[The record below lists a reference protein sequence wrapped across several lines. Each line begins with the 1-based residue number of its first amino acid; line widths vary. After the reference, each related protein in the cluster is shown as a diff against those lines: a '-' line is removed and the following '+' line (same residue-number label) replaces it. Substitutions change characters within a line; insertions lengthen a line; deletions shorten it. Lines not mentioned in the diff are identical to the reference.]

1 MENYLHEAFQ
11 AFKAL
16 DEDVFPATTDGE
28 EALKKF
34 LDGDNLEDIE
44 VIIDPD
50 AETEDELKQSY
61 VGDVIFKCP
70 ICQSMI
76 YKKPEDVNIDE
87 DQGLANIEEECPYCQ
102 TAGGFE
108 IVGQVS
114 EYCPEC
120 EHHDGEAEDKV
131 EEPAAEVDDEVELE
145 ESLGRDLT
153 KYQKWVDYDMKRYG
167 KISAKTRVMLRKA
180 GLEVVKDDHDAWT
193 VIAKEKNGKD
203 LKEDTLRDTSVD
215 DQIGNIGYEIDEDK
229 EYDSYIL
236 RIDLEYIGPIEMY
249 ELPRYGIK
257 LPARLSQS
265 SFKSLDKALEAA
277 KKLFRFLLSKDL
289 RELAGIIIEGI
300 PVGYDED
307 EEYDNY
313 DDYDT
318 YDLYDP
324 IDYVTFIDESV
335 DSVKVTTEDQ
345 EVTVEADGDETEVE
359 IKPRKGEKVD
369 VTSEVIKPVDEET
382 KDDLMADDDVKDY
395 DDNYEDGYEDV
406 SIEDFDEES
415 FDELEEKY
423 LKNIYEN
430 VTAYKTIKGSID
442 GDKIILEGII
452 TFNSGK
458 QKKTTSIF
466 ESHSITKRGK
476 IKLLG
481 ENKNITTN
489 KKAFTITGS
498 LDGNKLI
505 TESLTYN
512 YGVKDEAGKATRL
525 YGTVRK

>member
-16 DEDVFPATTDGE
+16 DEDVFPATADGE

-120 EHHDGEAEDKV
+120 EHHDDEAEDKV
-131 EEPAAEVDDEVELE
+131 EEKEDVEVELKE
-145 ESLGRDLT
+145 NLEDILSETTTEFKRRGYDVEDIEVKNEIEAAAEYIKMSRDAT
-153 KYQKWVDYDMKRYG
+153 GNY
-167 KISAKTRVMLRKA
+167 T
-180 GLEVVKDDHDAWT
+180 
-193 VIAKEKNGKD
+193 AKEWFK
-203 LKEDTLRDTSVD
+203 DTLS
-215 DQIGNIGYEIDEDK
+215 NYPE
-229 EYDSYIL
+229 
-236 RIDLEYIGPIEMY
+236 
-249 ELPRYGIK
+249 
-257 LPARLSQS
+257 
-265 SFKSLDKALEAA
+265 
-277 KKLFRFLLSKDL
+277 
-289 RELAGIIIEGI
+289 ELAGLKKIAISEA
-300 PVGYDED
+300 
-307 EEYDNY
+307 
-313 DDYDT
+313 
-318 YDLYDP
+318 
-324 IDYVTFIDESV
+324 V

-345 EVTVEADGDETEVE
+345 EVTVEADGDETEVKV
-359 IKPRKGEKVD
+359 KPRESEEDD
-369 VTSEVIKPVDEET
+369 VTSEVIEPVDEET
-382 KDDLMADDDVKDY
+382 KDDLMADDDIKDY

-406 SIEDFDEES
+406 EIEDFDEES

-430 VTAYKTIKGSID
+430 VTAYKTIKGSVD

-512 YGVKDEAGKATRL
+512 YGVKDETGKATRL

>member
-16 DEDVFPATTDGE
+16 DEDVFPATADGE

-34 LDGDNLEDIE
+34 LDGDNLEDVE

-70 ICQSMI
+70 VCQSMV
-76 YKKPEDVNIDE
+76 YKKPEDVEIDE
-87 DQGLANIEEECPYCQ
+87 DQGLANVEEECPYCQ

-120 EHHDGEAEDKV
+120 EHHDEEAEDKV
-131 EEPAAEVDDEVELE
+131 EEPAVEVDDEVELE
-145 ESLGRDLT
+145 ESLGQDLT
-153 KYQKWVDYDMKRYG
+153 EYQKWVDYDVKRYG
-167 KISAKTRVMLRKA
+167 KISAKTEELLRKA
-180 GLEVVKDDHDAWT
+180 GLEVVKDDHGAWA
-193 VIAKEKNGKD
+193 VMAKEKDGKD
-203 LKEDTLRDTSVD
+203 LTEDQEYRDPAIPTTSRQWDV
-215 DQIGNIGYEIDEDK
+215 
-229 EYDSYIL
+229 
-236 RIDLEYIGPIEMY
+236 R
-249 ELPRYGIK
+249 
-257 LPARLSQS
+257 
-265 SFKSLDKALEAA
+265 
-277 KKLFRFLLSKDL
+277 
-289 RELAGIIIEGI
+289 IIIDGI
-300 PVGYDED
+300 LNDKKFVRSGEFED
-307 EEYDNY
+307 MVVSNHITKPHLDYIKKVFIRNESKIKDKQYVQDVKDAIERAYRSA
-313 DDYDT
+313 DD
-318 YDLYDP
+318 LL
-324 IDYVTFIDESV
+324 DESV

-345 EVTVEADGDETEVE
+345 EVIVEADGDETEVKV
-359 IKPRKGEKVD
+359 KPRGGEEVD
-369 VTSEVIKPVDEET
+369 VASEVIEPVDEET
-382 KDDLMADDDVKDY
+382 KDDLMADEEVEDF

-430 VTAYKTIKGSID
+430 VTAYKTIKGSVD

>member
-16 DEDVFPATTDGE
+16 DEDVFPATADGE

-34 LDGDNLEDIE
+34 LDGDNLEDVE

-120 EHHDGEAEDKV
+120 EHHDDEAEDKV
-131 EEPAAEVDDEVELE
+131 EEPAVEVDDEVELE
-145 ESLGRDLT
+145 ESLGQDLT
-153 KYQKWVDYDMKRYG
+153 EYQKWVDYDMKRYG
-167 KISAKTRVMLRKA
+167 KISAKTEELLRKA
-180 GLEVVKDDHDAWT
+180 GLEVVKDDHDAWS
-193 VIAKEKNGKD
+193 VVAKEKGGED
-203 LKEDTLRDTSVD
+203 LTEAVD
-215 DQIGNIGYEIDEDK
+215 K
-229 EYDSYIL
+229 
-236 RIDLEYIGPIEMY
+236 
-249 ELPRYGIK
+249 
-257 LPARLSQS
+257 
-265 SFKSLDKALEAA
+265 
-277 KKLFRFLLSKDL
+277 
-289 RELAGIIIEGI
+289 
-300 PVGYDED
+300 
-307 EEYDNY
+307 
-313 DDYDT
+313 
-318 YDLYDP
+318 
-324 IDYVTFIDESV
+324 
-335 DSVKVTTEDQ
+335 VKVTTEDQ
-345 EVTVEADGDETEVE
+345 EVTVEADGDETEVKV
-359 IKPRKGEKVD
+359 KPRESEEAD
-369 VTSEVIKPVDEET
+369 VTSEVIEPVDEET
-382 KDDLMADDDVKDY
+382 KDDLMADDDIKDY

-430 VTAYKTIKGSID
+430 VTAYKTIKGSVD

-489 KKAFTITGS
+489 RKAFTITGS

-512 YGVKDEAGKATRL
+512 YSVKDEAGKATRL

>member
-16 DEDVFPATTDGE
+16 DEDVFPATADGE

-120 EHHDGEAEDKV
+120 EHHDDEAEDKV
-131 EEPAAEVDDEVELE
+131 EEPVVEVDDEVELKE
-145 ESLGRDLT
+145 NLEDILSETTTEFKRRGYDVEDIEVKNEIEAAAEYIKMTRDAT
-153 KYQKWVDYDMKRYG
+153 GNY
-167 KISAKTRVMLRKA
+167 T
-180 GLEVVKDDHDAWT
+180 
-193 VIAKEKNGKD
+193 AKEWFK
-203 LKEDTLRDTSVD
+203 DTLS
-215 DQIGNIGYEIDEDK
+215 NYPE
-229 EYDSYIL
+229 
-236 RIDLEYIGPIEMY
+236 
-249 ELPRYGIK
+249 
-257 LPARLSQS
+257 
-265 SFKSLDKALEAA
+265 
-277 KKLFRFLLSKDL
+277 
-289 RELAGIIIEGI
+289 ELAGLKKIAISEA
-300 PVGYDED
+300 
-307 EEYDNY
+307 
-313 DDYDT
+313 
-318 YDLYDP
+318 
-324 IDYVTFIDESV
+324 V

-359 IKPRKGEKVD
+359 IKPRESEEAD
-369 VTSEVIKPVDEET
+369 VTSEVIEPVDEET
-382 KDDLMADDDVKDY
+382 KDDLMADDDIKDY

-406 SIEDFDEES
+406 EIEDFDEES

-430 VTAYKTIKGSID
+430 VTAYKTIKGSVD

-489 KKAFTITGS
+489 KKAFIITGS

>member
-1 MENYLHEAFQ
+1 METYLHEAFQ

-16 DEDVFPATTDGE
+16 DEDVFPATADGE

-87 DQGLANIEEECPYCQ
+87 DQGLANTEEECPYCQ

-120 EHHDGEAEDKV
+120 EHHDDEAEDKV
-131 EEPAAEVDDEVELE
+131 EEPVVEVDDEVELKE
-145 ESLGRDLT
+145 NLEDILSETTAEFKRRGYDVEDIEVKNEIEAAAEYIKMTRDAT
-153 KYQKWVDYDMKRYG
+153 GNY
-167 KISAKTRVMLRKA
+167 T
-180 GLEVVKDDHDAWT
+180 
-193 VIAKEKNGKD
+193 AKEWFK
-203 LKEDTLRDTSVD
+203 DTLS
-215 DQIGNIGYEIDEDK
+215 NYPE
-229 EYDSYIL
+229 
-236 RIDLEYIGPIEMY
+236 
-249 ELPRYGIK
+249 
-257 LPARLSQS
+257 
-265 SFKSLDKALEAA
+265 
-277 KKLFRFLLSKDL
+277 
-289 RELAGIIIEGI
+289 ELAGLKKIAISEA
-300 PVGYDED
+300 
-307 EEYDNY
+307 
-313 DDYDT
+313 
-318 YDLYDP
+318 
-324 IDYVTFIDESV
+324 V

-345 EVTVEADGDETEVE
+345 EVTVEADGDETEVKV
-359 IKPRKGEKVD
+359 KPRESEEDD
-369 VTSEVIKPVDEET
+369 VTSEVIEPVDEET
-382 KDDLMADDDVKDY
+382 KDELMADDDVKDY

-406 SIEDFDEES
+406 EIEDFDEES

-430 VTAYKTIKGSID
+430 VTAYKTIKGSVD

-498 LDGNKLI
+498 LKGNKLI

-512 YGVKDEAGKATRL
+512 YGVRDETGKATRL

>member
-34 LDGDNLEDIE
+34 LDGDNLEDVE

-120 EHHDGEAEDKV
+120 EHHDDEAEDKV

-145 ESLGRDLT
+145 ESLGQDLT
-153 KYQKWVDYDMKRYG
+153 EYQKWVDYDMKRYG
-167 KISAKTRVMLRKA
+167 KISAKTEELLRKA
-180 GLEVVKDDHDAWT
+180 GLEVVKDDHDAWS
-193 VIAKEKNGKD
+193 VVAKEKGGED
-203 LKEDTLRDTSVD
+203 LT
-215 DQIGNIGYEIDEDK
+215 
-229 EYDSYIL
+229 
-236 RIDLEYIGPIEMY
+236 
-249 ELPRYGIK
+249 
-257 LPARLSQS
+257 
-265 SFKSLDKALEAA
+265 EA
-277 KKLFRFLLSKDL
+277 
-289 RELAGIIIEGI
+289 
-300 PVGYDED
+300 
-307 EEYDNY
+307 
-313 DDYDT
+313 
-318 YDLYDP
+318 
-324 IDYVTFIDESV
+324 V

-359 IKPRKGEKVD
+359 IKPRESEEAD
-369 VTSEVIKPVDEET
+369 VTSEVIEPVDEET

-406 SIEDFDEES
+406 AIEDFDEES

-430 VTAYKTIKGSID
+430 VTAYKTIKGSVD

-489 KKAFTITGS
+489 KKAFIITGS

>member
-16 DEDVFPATTDGE
+16 DEDVFPATADGE

-34 LDGDNLEDIE
+34 LDGDNLEDVE

-70 ICQSMI
+70 VCQSMV
-76 YKKPEDVNIDE
+76 YKKPEDVVIDE
-87 DQGLANIEEECPYCQ
+87 NQGLANVEEECPYCQ

-120 EHHDGEAEDKV
+120 EHHDEEAEDKPV
-131 EEPAAEVDDEVELE
+131 EPEVKVDDEVELE
-145 ESLGRDLT
+145 ESLGQDLT
-153 KYQKWVDYDMKRYG
+153 EYQKWVDYDMKRYG
-167 KISAKTRVMLRKA
+167 EISAKTEELLRKT
-180 GLEVVKDDHDAWT
+180 GLEVVKDDHCAWA
-193 VIAKEKNGKD
+193 VMAKDKDGKD
-203 LKEDTLRDTSVD
+203 LKE
-215 DQIGNIGYEIDEDK
+215 
-229 EYDSYIL
+229 
-236 RIDLEYIGPIEMY
+236 
-249 ELPRYGIK
+249 
-257 LPARLSQS
+257 A
-265 SFKSLDKALEAA
+265 
-277 KKLFRFLLSKDL
+277 
-289 RELAGIIIEGI
+289 
-300 PVGYDED
+300 
-307 EEYDNY
+307 
-313 DDYDT
+313 
-318 YDLYDP
+318 
-324 IDYVTFIDESV
+324 V

-345 EVTVEADGDETEVE
+345 EVVVDTDGDETEV
-359 IKPRKGEKVD
+359 KVRPRECGEVD
-369 VTSEVIKPVDEET
+369 AASEVIEPVDEET
-382 KDDLMADDDVKDY
+382 KDDLMADEEVEDF

-406 SIEDFDEES
+406 EIEDFDEDS

-430 VTAYKTIKGSID
+430 VTSYKTIKGTVS

-498 LDGNKLI
+498 LKGNKLI

-512 YGVKDEAGKATRL
+512 YGVKDETGKATRL

>member
-16 DEDVFPATTDGE
+16 DEDVFPATADGE

-70 ICQSMI
+70 ICQSMV
-76 YKKPEDVNIDE
+76 YKKPEDVEIDE

-114 EYCPEC
+114 EYCPGC
-120 EHHDGEAEDKV
+120 DHHDDEDEDKAKET
-131 EEPAAEVDDEVELE
+131 EEEVDDEVELE
-145 ESLGRDLT
+145 ESVGQDLAE
-153 KYQKWVDYDMKRYG
+153 YQKWVDYDMKRYG
-167 KISAKTRVMLRKA
+167 KISAKTEELLRKV
-180 GLEVVKDDHDAWT
+180 GLEVIKDDHNAWS
-193 VIAKEKNGKD
+193 VIAKEKDGKD
-203 LKEDTLRDTSVD
+203 LT
-215 DQIGNIGYEIDEDK
+215 
-229 EYDSYIL
+229 
-236 RIDLEYIGPIEMY
+236 
-249 ELPRYGIK
+249 
-257 LPARLSQS
+257 
-265 SFKSLDKALEAA
+265 EA
-277 KKLFRFLLSKDL
+277 
-289 RELAGIIIEGI
+289 
-300 PVGYDED
+300 
-307 EEYDNY
+307 
-313 DDYDT
+313 
-318 YDLYDP
+318 
-324 IDYVTFIDESV
+324 V

-345 EVTVEADGDETEVE
+345 EVIVEADGDETEVKV
-359 IKPRKGEKVD
+359 KPREGIEAEE
-369 VTSEVIKPVDEET
+369 TSEVIEPVDEET
-382 KDDLMADDDVKDY
+382 KDELMADEEIEDFDG
-395 DDNYEDGYEDV
+395 NYEDGYEDV

-430 VTAYKTIKGSID
+430 VTSYKTIKGSVD

-452 TFNSGK
+452 TFTSGK

-481 ENKNITTN
+481 ENKNITSN

>member
-16 DEDVFPATTDGE
+16 DEDVFPATADGE

-76 YKKPEDVNIDE
+76 YKKPDDVNIDE

-120 EHHDGEAEDKV
+120 EHHNDEAEDKV
-131 EEPAAEVDDEVELE
+131 EEPTVEVDDEVELKE
-145 ESLGRDLT
+145 NLEDILSETTTEFKRRGYDVEDIEVKNEIEAAAEYIKMTRDAT
-153 KYQKWVDYDMKRYG
+153 GNY
-167 KISAKTRVMLRKA
+167 T
-180 GLEVVKDDHDAWT
+180 
-193 VIAKEKNGKD
+193 AKEWFK
-203 LKEDTLRDTSVD
+203 DTLS
-215 DQIGNIGYEIDEDK
+215 NYPE
-229 EYDSYIL
+229 
-236 RIDLEYIGPIEMY
+236 
-249 ELPRYGIK
+249 
-257 LPARLSQS
+257 
-265 SFKSLDKALEAA
+265 
-277 KKLFRFLLSKDL
+277 
-289 RELAGIIIEGI
+289 ELAGLKKIAISEA
-300 PVGYDED
+300 
-307 EEYDNY
+307 
-313 DDYDT
+313 
-318 YDLYDP
+318 
-324 IDYVTFIDESV
+324 V

-359 IKPRKGEKVD
+359 IKPRKGEEAD
-369 VTSEVIKPVDEET
+369 VTSEVIEPVDEET
-382 KDDLMADDDVKDY
+382 KDDLMADDDIKDY

-406 SIEDFDEES
+406 EIEDFDEES

-498 LDGNKLI
+498 LKGNKLI

-512 YGVKDEAGKATRL
+512 YGVRDETGKATRL

>member
-16 DEDVFPATTDGE
+16 DEDVFPATADGE

-87 DQGLANIEEECPYCQ
+87 DQGLANTEEECPYCQ

-120 EHHDGEAEDKV
+120 EHHDDEAEDKV
-131 EEPAAEVDDEVELE
+131 EEPVVEVDDEVELKE
-145 ESLGRDLT
+145 NLEDILSETTAEFKRRGYDVEDIEVKNEIEAAAEYIKMTRDAT
-153 KYQKWVDYDMKRYG
+153 GNY
-167 KISAKTRVMLRKA
+167 T
-180 GLEVVKDDHDAWT
+180 
-193 VIAKEKNGKD
+193 AKEWFK
-203 LKEDTLRDTSVD
+203 DTLS
-215 DQIGNIGYEIDEDK
+215 NYPE
-229 EYDSYIL
+229 
-236 RIDLEYIGPIEMY
+236 
-249 ELPRYGIK
+249 
-257 LPARLSQS
+257 
-265 SFKSLDKALEAA
+265 
-277 KKLFRFLLSKDL
+277 
-289 RELAGIIIEGI
+289 ELASLKKIAISEA
-300 PVGYDED
+300 
-307 EEYDNY
+307 
-313 DDYDT
+313 
-318 YDLYDP
+318 
-324 IDYVTFIDESV
+324 V

-345 EVTVEADGDETEVE
+345 EVTVEADGDETEVKV
-359 IKPRKGEKVD
+359 KPRESEEDD
-369 VTSEVIKPVDEET
+369 VTSEVIEPVDEET
-382 KDDLMADDDVKDY
+382 KDDLMADDDIKDY

-406 SIEDFDEES
+406 EIEDFDEES

-430 VTAYKTIKGSID
+430 VTAYKTIKGSVD

-498 LDGNKLI
+498 LKGNKLI

-512 YGVKDEAGKATRL
+512 YGVRDETGKATRL

>member
-16 DEDVFPATTDGE
+16 DEDVFPATADGE

-76 YKKPEDVNIDE
+76 YKKPEEVNIDE

-120 EHHDGEAEDKV
+120 EHHDDEAEDKV
-131 EEPAAEVDDEVELE
+131 EEPTVEVDDEVELKE
-145 ESLGRDLT
+145 NLEDILSETTTEFKRRGYDVEDIEVKNEIEAAAEYIKMARDAT
-153 KYQKWVDYDMKRYG
+153 GNY
-167 KISAKTRVMLRKA
+167 T
-180 GLEVVKDDHDAWT
+180 
-193 VIAKEKNGKD
+193 AKEWFK
-203 LKEDTLRDTSVD
+203 DTLS
-215 DQIGNIGYEIDEDK
+215 NYPE
-229 EYDSYIL
+229 
-236 RIDLEYIGPIEMY
+236 
-249 ELPRYGIK
+249 
-257 LPARLSQS
+257 
-265 SFKSLDKALEAA
+265 
-277 KKLFRFLLSKDL
+277 
-289 RELAGIIIEGI
+289 ELAGLKKIAIS
-300 PVGYDED
+300 ED
-307 EEYDNY
+307 LTEA
-313 DDYDT
+313 
-318 YDLYDP
+318 
-324 IDYVTFIDESV
+324 V

-345 EVTVEADGDETEVE
+345 EVTVEADGDETEVKV
-359 IKPRKGEKVD
+359 KPRESEEAD
-369 VTSEVIKPVDEET
+369 VTSEVIEPVDEET
-382 KDDLMADDDVKDY
+382 KDELMADDDVKDY

-406 SIEDFDEES
+406 SIEEFDEES

-430 VTAYKTIKGSID
+430 VTAYKTIKGSVD

-489 KKAFTITGS
+489 KKAFIITGS

>member
-16 DEDVFPATTDGE
+16 DEDVFPATADGE

-120 EHHDGEAEDKV
+120 EHHDDEAEDKV
-131 EEPAAEVDDEVELE
+131 EEKEDVEVELKENLEDILSETTTEFKRRGYDVEDIEVKNEIEAAAEYIKMTRDVTGNYTAKEWFKDTLSNYPE
-145 ESLGRDLT
+145 ELAGLKKIAISEDADQLGAGLSR
-153 KYQKWVDYDMKRYG
+153 YQKWVDYDMKRYG
-167 KISAKTRVMLRKA
+167 KISTKM
-180 GLEVVKDDHDAWT
+180 
-193 VIAKEKNGKD
+193 AKEKDGKD
-203 LKEDTLRDTSVD
+203 LT
-215 DQIGNIGYEIDEDK
+215 
-229 EYDSYIL
+229 
-236 RIDLEYIGPIEMY
+236 
-249 ELPRYGIK
+249 
-257 LPARLSQS
+257 
-265 SFKSLDKALEAA
+265 EA
-277 KKLFRFLLSKDL
+277 
-289 RELAGIIIEGI
+289 
-300 PVGYDED
+300 
-307 EEYDNY
+307 
-313 DDYDT
+313 
-318 YDLYDP
+318 
-324 IDYVTFIDESV
+324 V

-345 EVTVEADGDETEVE
+345 EVTVEADGDETEVKV
-359 IKPRKGEKVD
+359 KPRESEEAD
-369 VTSEVIKPVDEET
+369 VTSEVIEPVDEET
-382 KDDLMADDDVKDY
+382 KDELMADDDVKDY

-406 SIEDFDEES
+406 SIEEFDEES

-430 VTAYKTIKGSID
+430 VTAYKTIKGSVD

-498 LDGNKLI
+498 LKGNKLI

-512 YGVKDEAGKATRL
+512 YGVRDETGKATRL

>member
-16 DEDVFPATTDGE
+16 DEDVFPATADGE

-87 DQGLANIEEECPYCQ
+87 DQGLANTEEECPYCQ

-120 EHHDGEAEDKV
+120 EHHDDEAEDKV
-131 EEPAAEVDDEVELE
+131 EEPVVEVDDEVELKE
-145 ESLGRDLT
+145 NLEDILSETTTEFKRRGYDVEDIEVKNEIEAAAEYIKMTRDAT
-153 KYQKWVDYDMKRYG
+153 GNY
-167 KISAKTRVMLRKA
+167 T
-180 GLEVVKDDHDAWT
+180 
-193 VIAKEKNGKD
+193 AKEWFK
-203 LKEDTLRDTSVD
+203 DTLS
-215 DQIGNIGYEIDEDK
+215 NYPE
-229 EYDSYIL
+229 
-236 RIDLEYIGPIEMY
+236 
-249 ELPRYGIK
+249 
-257 LPARLSQS
+257 
-265 SFKSLDKALEAA
+265 
-277 KKLFRFLLSKDL
+277 
-289 RELAGIIIEGI
+289 ELAGLKKIAISEA
-300 PVGYDED
+300 
-307 EEYDNY
+307 
-313 DDYDT
+313 
-318 YDLYDP
+318 
-324 IDYVTFIDESV
+324 V

-345 EVTVEADGDETEVE
+345 EVTVEADGDETEVKV
-359 IKPRKGEKVD
+359 KPRESEEDD
-369 VTSEVIKPVDEET
+369 VTSEVIEPVDEET
-382 KDDLMADDDVKDY
+382 KDDLMADDDIKDY

-406 SIEDFDEES
+406 EIEDFDEES

-430 VTAYKTIKGSID
+430 VTAYKTIKGSVD

-489 KKAFTITGS
+489 KKAFIITGS

-512 YGVKDEAGKATRL
+512 YGVRDETGKATRL

>member
-16 DEDVFPATTDGE
+16 DEDVFPATADGE

-34 LDGDNLEDIE
+34 LDGDNLEDVE

-120 EHHDGEAEDKV
+120 EHHDDEAEDKV
-131 EEPAAEVDDEVELE
+131 EEPAVEVDDEVELE
-145 ESLGRDLT
+145 ESLGQDLT
-153 KYQKWVDYDMKRYG
+153 EYQKWVDYDMKRYG
-167 KISAKTRVMLRKA
+167 KISAKTEELLRKA
-180 GLEVVKDDHDAWT
+180 GLEVVKDDHDAWS
-193 VIAKEKNGKD
+193 VVAKEKGGED
-203 LKEDTLRDTSVD
+203 LT
-215 DQIGNIGYEIDEDK
+215 
-229 EYDSYIL
+229 
-236 RIDLEYIGPIEMY
+236 
-249 ELPRYGIK
+249 
-257 LPARLSQS
+257 
-265 SFKSLDKALEAA
+265 EA
-277 KKLFRFLLSKDL
+277 
-289 RELAGIIIEGI
+289 
-300 PVGYDED
+300 
-307 EEYDNY
+307 
-313 DDYDT
+313 
-318 YDLYDP
+318 
-324 IDYVTFIDESV
+324 V

-345 EVTVEADGDETEVE
+345 EVTVEADGDETEVKV
-359 IKPRKGEKVD
+359 KPREGEEVD
-369 VTSEVIKPVDEET
+369 VTSEVIEPVDEET
-382 KDDLMADDDVKDY
+382 KDDLITDDEVEDY

-430 VTAYKTIKGSID
+430 VTAYKTIKGSVD

>member
-16 DEDVFPATTDGE
+16 DEDVFPATADGE

-34 LDGDNLEDIE
+34 LDGDNLEDVE

-120 EHHDGEAEDKV
+120 EHHDDEAEDKV
-131 EEPAAEVDDEVELE
+131 EEPTVEVDDEVELE
-145 ESLGRDLT
+145 ESLGQDLT
-153 KYQKWVDYDMKRYG
+153 EYQKWVDYDMKRYG
-167 KISAKTRVMLRKA
+167 KISAKTEELLRKA
-180 GLEVVKDDHDAWT
+180 GLEVVKDDHDAWS
-193 VIAKEKNGKD
+193 VVAKEKGGED
-203 LKEDTLRDTSVD
+203 LT
-215 DQIGNIGYEIDEDK
+215 
-229 EYDSYIL
+229 
-236 RIDLEYIGPIEMY
+236 
-249 ELPRYGIK
+249 
-257 LPARLSQS
+257 
-265 SFKSLDKALEAA
+265 EA
-277 KKLFRFLLSKDL
+277 
-289 RELAGIIIEGI
+289 
-300 PVGYDED
+300 
-307 EEYDNY
+307 
-313 DDYDT
+313 
-318 YDLYDP
+318 
-324 IDYVTFIDESV
+324 V

-359 IKPRKGEKVD
+359 IKPRESEEAD
-369 VTSEVIKPVDEET
+369 VTSEVIEPVDEET
-382 KDDLMADDDVKDY
+382 KDDLMADDDIKDY

-406 SIEDFDEES
+406 AIEDFDEES

-430 VTAYKTIKGSID
+430 VTAYKTIKGSVD

>member
-16 DEDVFPATTDGE
+16 DEDVFPATADGE

-70 ICQSMI
+70 VCQSMV
-76 YKKPEDVNIDE
+76 YKKPEDVEIDE
-87 DQGLANIEEECPYCQ
+87 DQGLANVEEECPYCQ

-120 EHHDGEAEDKV
+120 EHHDEEAEDKPV
-131 EEPAAEVDDEVELE
+131 EPEVEVEDEVELE
-145 ESLGRDLT
+145 ESLGQDLT
-153 KYQKWVDYDMKRYG
+153 EYQKWVDYDMKRYG
-167 KISAKTRVMLRKA
+167 KISARTEELLRKA
-180 GLEVVKDDHDAWT
+180 GLEVVKDDHDAWS
-193 VIAKEKNGKD
+193 VIAKEKAGED
-203 LKEDTLRDTSVD
+203 LKE
-215 DQIGNIGYEIDEDK
+215 
-229 EYDSYIL
+229 
-236 RIDLEYIGPIEMY
+236 
-249 ELPRYGIK
+249 
-257 LPARLSQS
+257 A
-265 SFKSLDKALEAA
+265 
-277 KKLFRFLLSKDL
+277 
-289 RELAGIIIEGI
+289 
-300 PVGYDED
+300 
-307 EEYDNY
+307 
-313 DDYDT
+313 
-318 YDLYDP
+318 
-324 IDYVTFIDESV
+324 V

-345 EVTVEADGDETEVE
+345 EVIVEADGDETEVKV
-359 IKPRKGEKVD
+359 KPRAGEEVE
-369 VTSEVIKPVDEET
+369 VASEVIEPVDEET
-382 KDDLMADDDVKDY
+382 KDDLMADEEVEDF

-430 VTAYKTIKGSID
+430 VTAYKTIKGSVD

-512 YGVKDEAGKATRL
+512 YGVKDETGKATRL

>member
-16 DEDVFPATTDGE
+16 DEDVFPATADGE

-120 EHHDGEAEDKV
+120 EHHDDEAEDKV
-131 EEPAAEVDDEVELE
+131 EEPVVEVDDEVELKE
-145 ESLGRDLT
+145 NLEDILSETTAEFKRRGYDVEDIEVKNEIEAAAEYIKMTRDAT
-153 KYQKWVDYDMKRYG
+153 GNY
-167 KISAKTRVMLRKA
+167 T
-180 GLEVVKDDHDAWT
+180 
-193 VIAKEKNGKD
+193 AKEWFK
-203 LKEDTLRDTSVD
+203 DTLS
-215 DQIGNIGYEIDEDK
+215 NYPE
-229 EYDSYIL
+229 
-236 RIDLEYIGPIEMY
+236 
-249 ELPRYGIK
+249 
-257 LPARLSQS
+257 
-265 SFKSLDKALEAA
+265 
-277 KKLFRFLLSKDL
+277 
-289 RELAGIIIEGI
+289 ELAGLKKIAISEA
-300 PVGYDED
+300 
-307 EEYDNY
+307 
-313 DDYDT
+313 
-318 YDLYDP
+318 
-324 IDYVTFIDESV
+324 V

-345 EVTVEADGDETEVE
+345 EVTVEADGDETEVKV
-359 IKPRKGEKVD
+359 KPRESEEDD
-369 VTSEVIKPVDEET
+369 VTSEVIEPVDEKT
-382 KDDLMADDDVKDY
+382 KDTILSDDDEIEDF

-406 SIEDFDEES
+406 EIEDFDEDS

-430 VTAYKTIKGSID
+430 VTAYKTIKGSVD

-498 LDGNKLI
+498 LKGNKLI

-512 YGVKDEAGKATRL
+512 YGVRDETGKATRL

>member
-120 EHHDGEAEDKV
+120 EHHDDEAEDKV
-131 EEPAAEVDDEVELE
+131 EEPVVEVDDEVELKE
-145 ESLGRDLT
+145 NLEDILSETTTEFKRRGYDVEDIEVKNEIEAAAEYIKMTRDAT
-153 KYQKWVDYDMKRYG
+153 GNY
-167 KISAKTRVMLRKA
+167 T
-180 GLEVVKDDHDAWT
+180 
-193 VIAKEKNGKD
+193 AKEWFK
-203 LKEDTLRDTSVD
+203 DTLS
-215 DQIGNIGYEIDEDK
+215 NYPE
-229 EYDSYIL
+229 
-236 RIDLEYIGPIEMY
+236 
-249 ELPRYGIK
+249 
-257 LPARLSQS
+257 
-265 SFKSLDKALEAA
+265 
-277 KKLFRFLLSKDL
+277 
-289 RELAGIIIEGI
+289 ELAGLKKIAISEA
-300 PVGYDED
+300 
-307 EEYDNY
+307 
-313 DDYDT
+313 
-318 YDLYDP
+318 
-324 IDYVTFIDESV
+324 V

-345 EVTVEADGDETEVE
+345 EVTVEADGDETEVKV
-359 IKPRKGEKVD
+359 KPRESEEDD
-369 VTSEVIKPVDEET
+369 VTSEVIEPVDEET
-382 KDDLMADDDVKDY
+382 KDDLMADDDIKDY

-406 SIEDFDEES
+406 EIEDFDEES

-430 VTAYKTIKGSID
+430 VTAYKTIKGSVD

-498 LDGNKLI
+498 LKGNKLI

-512 YGVKDEAGKATRL
+512 YGVRDETGKATRL

>member
-16 DEDVFPATTDGE
+16 DEDVFPATADGE

-34 LDGDNLEDIE
+34 LDGDNLEDVE

-120 EHHDGEAEDKV
+120 EHHDDEAEDKV
-131 EEPAAEVDDEVELE
+131 EEPAVEVDDEVELE
-145 ESLGRDLT
+145 ESLGQDLT
-153 KYQKWVDYDMKRYG
+153 EYQKWVDYDMKRYG
-167 KISAKTRVMLRKA
+167 KISAKTEELLRKA

-193 VIAKEKNGKD
+193 VIAKEKGGED
-203 LKEDTLRDTSVD
+203 LT
-215 DQIGNIGYEIDEDK
+215 
-229 EYDSYIL
+229 
-236 RIDLEYIGPIEMY
+236 
-249 ELPRYGIK
+249 
-257 LPARLSQS
+257 
-265 SFKSLDKALEAA
+265 EA
-277 KKLFRFLLSKDL
+277 
-289 RELAGIIIEGI
+289 
-300 PVGYDED
+300 
-307 EEYDNY
+307 
-313 DDYDT
+313 
-318 YDLYDP
+318 
-324 IDYVTFIDESV
+324 V

-359 IKPRKGEKVD
+359 IKPRESEEAD
-369 VTSEVIKPVDEET
+369 MTSEVIEPVDEET

>member
-16 DEDVFPATTDGE
+16 DEDVFPATADGE

-120 EHHDGEAEDKV
+120 EHHDDEAEDKV
-131 EEPAAEVDDEVELE
+131 EEPTVEVDDEVELKE
-145 ESLGRDLT
+145 NLEDILSETTTEFKRRGYDVEDIEVKNEIEAAAEYIKMTRDAT
-153 KYQKWVDYDMKRYG
+153 GNY
-167 KISAKTRVMLRKA
+167 T
-180 GLEVVKDDHDAWT
+180 
-193 VIAKEKNGKD
+193 AKEWFK
-203 LKEDTLRDTSVD
+203 DTLS
-215 DQIGNIGYEIDEDK
+215 NYPE
-229 EYDSYIL
+229 
-236 RIDLEYIGPIEMY
+236 
-249 ELPRYGIK
+249 
-257 LPARLSQS
+257 
-265 SFKSLDKALEAA
+265 
-277 KKLFRFLLSKDL
+277 
-289 RELAGIIIEGI
+289 ELAGLKKIAISEA
-300 PVGYDED
+300 
-307 EEYDNY
+307 
-313 DDYDT
+313 
-318 YDLYDP
+318 
-324 IDYVTFIDESV
+324 V

-345 EVTVEADGDETEVE
+345 EVTVEADGDETEVKV
-359 IKPRKGEKVD
+359 KPRESEEDD
-369 VTSEVIKPVDEET
+369 VTSEVIEPVDEET
-382 KDDLMADDDVKDY
+382 KDDLMADDDIKDY

-406 SIEDFDEES
+406 EIEDFDEES

-430 VTAYKTIKGSID
+430 VTAYKTIKGSVD

-498 LDGNKLI
+498 LKGNKLI

-512 YGVKDEAGKATRL
+512 YGVRDETGKATRL

>member
-16 DEDVFPATTDGE
+16 DEDVFPATADGE

-34 LDGDNLEDIE
+34 LDGDNLEDVE

-120 EHHDGEAEDKV
+120 EHHDDEAEDKV
-131 EEPAAEVDDEVELE
+131 EEPVVEVDDEVELE
-145 ESLGRDLT
+145 ESLGQDLT
-153 KYQKWVDYDMKRYG
+153 EYQKWVDYDMKRYG
-167 KISAKTRVMLRKA
+167 KISARTEELLRKA
-180 GLEVVKDDHDAWT
+180 GLEVVKDDHNAWS
-193 VIAKEKNGKD
+193 VVAKEKDGED
-203 LKEDTLRDTSVD
+203 LT
-215 DQIGNIGYEIDEDK
+215 
-229 EYDSYIL
+229 
-236 RIDLEYIGPIEMY
+236 
-249 ELPRYGIK
+249 
-257 LPARLSQS
+257 
-265 SFKSLDKALEAA
+265 EA
-277 KKLFRFLLSKDL
+277 
-289 RELAGIIIEGI
+289 
-300 PVGYDED
+300 
-307 EEYDNY
+307 
-313 DDYDT
+313 
-318 YDLYDP
+318 
-324 IDYVTFIDESV
+324 V

-345 EVTVEADGDETEVE
+345 EVTVEADGDETEVKV
-359 IKPRKGEKVD
+359 KPRESEEVD
-369 VTSEVIKPVDEET
+369 LTSEVIEPVDEET
-382 KDDLMADDDVKDY
+382 KDDLMADDEVKDY

-430 VTAYKTIKGSID
+430 VTAYKTIKGSVD

>member
-16 DEDVFPATTDGE
+16 DEDVFPATADGE

-34 LDGDNLEDIE
+34 LDGDNLEDVE

-120 EHHDGEAEDKV
+120 EHRDDEAEDKV
-131 EEPAAEVDDEVELE
+131 EEPAVEVDDEVELE
-145 ESLGRDLT
+145 ESLGQDLT
-153 KYQKWVDYDMKRYG
+153 EYQKWVDYDMKRYG
-167 KISAKTRVMLRKA
+167 KISAKTEELLRKA
-180 GLEVVKDDHDAWT
+180 GLEVVKDDHDAWS
-193 VIAKEKNGKD
+193 VVAKEKDGED
-203 LKEDTLRDTSVD
+203 LT
-215 DQIGNIGYEIDEDK
+215 
-229 EYDSYIL
+229 
-236 RIDLEYIGPIEMY
+236 
-249 ELPRYGIK
+249 
-257 LPARLSQS
+257 
-265 SFKSLDKALEAA
+265 EA
-277 KKLFRFLLSKDL
+277 
-289 RELAGIIIEGI
+289 
-300 PVGYDED
+300 
-307 EEYDNY
+307 
-313 DDYDT
+313 
-318 YDLYDP
+318 
-324 IDYVTFIDESV
+324 V

-359 IKPRKGEKVD
+359 IKPRESEEAD
-369 VTSEVIKPVDEET
+369 VTSEVIEPVDEET

-406 SIEDFDEES
+406 AIEDFDEES

-430 VTAYKTIKGSID
+430 VTAYKTIKGSVD

-489 KKAFTITGS
+489 KKAFIITGS